1 MYQNLHILSLFTKK
15 KLHIFYPVLRST
27 RNANDQWVIQFDVL
41 WKSWCCRHEDS
52 YNELTV
58 LSFYE
63 IKIDQKVRNLSKQ
76 QKTIWSACE
85 VKIEVKKVKLK
96 YFFQVSTL
104 EHMSFIMRYTKF
116 VAKSTTKS
124 WHEKPKAIYYSGHD
138 NVISTY
144 WIFWHKILKTQ

>member
-15 KLHIFYPVLRST
+15 KNLHIFYPVLRST

-85 VKIEVKKVKLK
+85 VKIEVKKGEVKIFHL
-96 YFFQVSTL
+96 
-104 EHMSFIMRYTKF
+104 SFDFRTHVLHNEIHQICCQINYKKLAWETE
-116 VAKSTTKS
+116 SDLLQWS
-124 WHEKPKAIYYSGHD
+124 W
-138 NVISTY
+138 
-144 WIFWHKILKTQ
+144 